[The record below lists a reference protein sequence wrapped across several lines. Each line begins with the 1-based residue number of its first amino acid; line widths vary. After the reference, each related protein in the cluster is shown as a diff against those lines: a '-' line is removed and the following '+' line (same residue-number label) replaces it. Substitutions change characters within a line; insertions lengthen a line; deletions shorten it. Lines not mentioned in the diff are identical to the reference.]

1 MAENRTKSDGFMLR
15 FPDGLRDVIK
25 EKAERSGRS
34 MNAEIVARL
43 EQSLT
48 APLGI
53 PDSLFERIENYA
65 ARYERTANEE
75 ILRVLAR
82 EFPEPE
88 GMDVVVSEL
97 LDLLAVLEGGV
108 TSNKVE
114 RLVFQLEDTIKGI
127 ISGRIQGSGPQE
139 QSRIRHLWEEHEE
152 RRYKEAAAQQALNEG
167 ELDTYAMTGGTQE
180 YGQSDPDDDDIP
192 QGDR

>member
-1 MAENRTKSDGFMLR
+1 MVENRTKSDGFMLR

-53 PDSLFERIENYA
+53 PESLFERITNYA

-75 ILRVLAR
+75 ILRILAR

-97 LDLLAVLEGGV
+97 LDLLAVLKDGV

-139 QSRIRHLWEEHEE
+139 QSRIRQLWEVYQE
-152 RRYKEAAAQQALNEG
+152 RRLEEAAAREAQDEG
-167 ELDTYAMTGGTQE
+167 EESAYGLTGGTQK